1 MRRSVIPLAY
11 GYLRLTDER
20 DDEEIRQ
27 LEGGLRKLAEAG
39 GLWLTEMYCEYQVG
53 YYGIFYE
60 LLEELSEVRAGH
72 VLVPSPNHVSPHP
85 LLREQLLGRL
95 EQANTHLWVVE
106 AVSAHERR

>member
-1 MRRSVIPLAY
+1 MRCYIEPLAY

-27 LEGGLRKLAEAG
+27 LELGLRKLAEAE
-39 GLWLTEMYCEYQVG
+39 GLWLTEMYCEYQPG
-53 YYGIFYE
+53 YYGRFYE
-60 LLEELSEVRAGH
+60 LLEAMSKVRAGH
-72 VLVPSPNHVSPHP
+72 VLVPALDHVSPHP

-106 AVSAHERR
+106 AVSNHERR